1 MARTA
6 TTFKWEEKVANRET
20 KKEEEEEE
28 DSKDNKEIEVRRVLD
43 VAYVREHSSSIF

>member
-6 TTFKWEEKVANRET
+6 TTFTWKEKVANRET

-28 DSKDNKEIEVRRVLD
+28 DSKDKEIEVRRVLD